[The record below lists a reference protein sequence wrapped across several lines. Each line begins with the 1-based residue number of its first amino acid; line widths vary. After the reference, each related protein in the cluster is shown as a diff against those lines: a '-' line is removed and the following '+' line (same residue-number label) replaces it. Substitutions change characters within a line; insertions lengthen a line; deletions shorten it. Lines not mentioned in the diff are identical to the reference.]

1 MSYWQTVKEW
11 NTLWYTL
18 VWVFFCFPG
27 LKTVGDFFGRIHRG
41 DYSGAAGVVTAVI
54 LWLVLFYFIVAAF
67 RYGYKVYTTPPRR
80 N

>member
-27 LKTVGDFFGRIHRG
+27 LKTVSNFLRCLRTG
-41 DYSGAAGVVTAVI
+41 DYGGAAGVVTAVF
-54 LWLVLFYFIVAAF
+54 LWLVVFYFIVAVF
-67 RYGYKVYTTPPRR
+67 RYGYKVYTTPPAK
-80 N
+80 